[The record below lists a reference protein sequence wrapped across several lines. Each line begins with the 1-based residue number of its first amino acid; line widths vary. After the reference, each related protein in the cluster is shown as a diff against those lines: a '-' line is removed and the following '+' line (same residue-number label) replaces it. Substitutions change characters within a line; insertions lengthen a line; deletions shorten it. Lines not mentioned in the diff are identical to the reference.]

1 MWGHSTAASENDL
14 LGCLMLTYL
23 HVGDERAIPECW
35 WLGEEAEVR
44 EISLLLL
51 LFSWVEFGDTN
62 GLEAPI

>member
-1 MWGHSTAASENDL
+1 MWAHSTAASESDL

-23 HVGDERAIPECW
+23 HVSGERANPECW

-51 LFSWVEFGDTN
+51 VFSWVKLWDTN